1 MKAAGAS
8 ASAVPRSIGP
18 RRYTQGRFQEALGG
32 LGPRRRLGAVRR
44 ARVLDGRDDHGVPDG
59 GCQRRLGRGQR
70 SVRASLSMPW
80 W

>member
-18 RRYTQGRFQEALGG
+18 RRYTPGPFQEALGG
-32 LGPRRRLGAVRR
+32 LGPRRRLGDVRR
-44 ARVLDGRDDHGVPDG
+44 ARALDGRDDQGVPDG
-59 GCQRRLGRGQR
+59 GCERRLGRGQR